1 MLTLRQTE
9 VIRAIMI
16 TGTVGDAARLPA
28 FFASRALHYAVTI
41 RARFGSTV
49 CALVA
54 LGPRGAICRSVARS
68 DGGGGA
74 SSIWPKKITS
84 CYVPRTFWL
93 LTSSRK
99 VLQGR
104 HGSLNAGAQKPD
116 PTGHY
121 NSKEGTSMLRSR
133 LIAPVIVAGL
143 SLASPALAQS
153 TVYIPAILELSG
165 AGAVSGTNF
174 RDGMLLA
181 IDEIN
186 AKGGILGKKIE
197 TPMLDTQSDAGTS
210 RAQVQKV
217 LDNKP
222 YVILGPVF
230 SGSVLVDMLL
240 TQQAEIP
247 EIVGGEAA
255 AITQKGN
262 PYVFRTSFGQ
272 QFSMPK
278 IANYMRDGIKAKTVA
293 VLWVNNDFGKGGRDN
308 FIKEMNSRNIKVA
321 ADISTESGQADFSAD
336 VVKLK
341 AANAD
346 AIFVYL
352 NEEESARF
360 LREAKKQGIDKPLVG
375 ETTLL
380 GQKVIDLAAG
390 AANGVRGHVGLTIDA
405 PIPAVQEFAAKFKKR
420 FNYACDHNGIKGYTA
435 VYFIKHVTE
444 KIGKFDSKAFAQA
457 AHGLTI
463 TPKDEPG
470 ILMEATW
477 DKNGDIDRI
486 SFLGEVVDGKQ
497 KIVETLPKLGQ

>member
-1 MLTLRQTE
+1 MFR
-9 VIRAIMI
+9 
-16 TGTVGDAARLPA
+16 
-28 FFASRALHYAVTI
+28 SAL
-41 RARFGSTV
+41 F
-49 CALVA
+49 
-54 LGPRGAICRSVARS
+54 
-68 DGGGGA
+68 
-74 SSIWPKKITS
+74 
-84 CYVPRTFWL
+84 
-93 LTSSRK
+93 
-99 VLQGR
+99 
-104 HGSLNAGAQKPD
+104 
-116 PTGHY
+116 
-121 NSKEGTSMLRSR
+121 
-133 LIAPVIVAGL
+133 APVVIAGL
-143 SLASPALAQS
+143 SLTSPVLAQS

-186 AKGGILGKKIE
+186 AKGGILGKKID
-197 TPMLDTQSDAGTS
+197 TPLLDTQSDAGTS

-247 EIVGGEAA
+247 EIVGGEA
-255 AITQKGN
+255 
-262 PYVFRTSFGQ
+262 
-272 QFSMPK
+272 
-278 IANYMRDGIKAKTVA
+278 
-293 VLWVNNDFGKGGRDN
+293 GKGGRDT
-308 FIKEMNSRNIKVA
+308 FIKEMNSRNIKVV

-341 AANAD
+341 GANAD

-390 AANGVRGHVGLTIDA
+390 AANGVRGHVGLTVDA
-405 PIPAVQEFAAKFKKR
+405 PIPAVQEFAEKFKRR

-457 AHGLTI
+457 AHGITI

-497 KIVETLPKLGQ
+497 KIVETLPKLGN

>member
-1 MLTLRQTE
+1 MFRSGLFATMIAAGIGLT
-9 VIRAIMI
+9 
-16 TGTVGDAARLPA
+16 GPA
-28 FFASRALHYAVTI
+28 F
-41 RARFGSTV
+41 
-49 CALVA
+49 
-54 LGPRGAICRSVARS
+54 
-68 DGGGGA
+68 
-74 SSIWPKKITS
+74 
-84 CYVPRTFWL
+84 
-93 LTSSRK
+93 
-99 VLQGR
+99 
-104 HGSLNAGAQKPD
+104 
-116 PTGHY
+116 
-121 NSKEGTSMLRSR
+121 
-133 LIAPVIVAGL
+133 
-143 SLASPALAQS
+143 AQS
-153 TVYIPAILELSG
+153 TIYIPAILELSG

-186 AKGGILGKKIE
+186 AKGGILGRKIE
-197 TPMLDTQSDAGTS
+197 TPLLDTQSDASVS

-230 SGSVLVDMLL
+230 SGSVMVDVLL

-255 AITQKGN
+255 AITQKNN

-278 IANYMRDGIKAKTVA
+278 IANYLRDGIKAKSVA

-308 FIKEMNSRNIKVA
+308 FVKEMNTRNIKVV
-321 ADISTESGQADFSAD
+321 ADVSTESGQADFSAD

-346 AIFVYL
+346 AIFVYT

-360 LREAKKQGIDKPLVG
+360 LREAKKQGIRAPLIG

-380 GQKVIDLAAG
+380 GQKVIELAEG
-390 AANGVRGHVGLTIDA
+390 AANGVRGHVGLTVDA
-405 PIPAVQEFAAKFKKR
+405 PIPEVKEFAERFKKR
-420 FNYACDHNGIKGYTA
+420 FNYVCDHNGIKGYTA

-444 KIGKFDSKAFAQA
+444 KMGKFDSKSFAET

-463 TPKDEPG
+463 TPQQEPG
-470 ILMEATW
+470 ILMEASW
-477 DKNGDIDRI
+477 DKNGDIDRE
-486 SFLGEVVDGKQ
+486 SFLGEVVDGNQ
-497 KIVETLPKLGQ
+497 KIVGVLPKLSK